1 VTPQDKNLP
10 AEEYLVGLIKAMIGE
25 DQDLVGLNNA
35 RTNIGASEC
44 MRNLPSI
51 SSAYTNTKAVALK
64 AELAQHLCVL
74 VTPKDDPV
82 YLQLHDKYQGCI
94 LFDNETRASQKLF
107 RVVAIQYVQSF
118 AAGRFSC
125 WEATCEPIYRDAGT
139 GKFVVPPELLVE
151 GSSVIH
157 TNALVGYA
165 VAEYP
170 NGSDGQPTFLPWLDN
185 YIYHFE
191 NVIAPKFATTP
202 STLDSPS
209 KGRKDLPSYTQLPHK
224 PTRPKSSSRT

>member
-1 VTPQDKNLP
+1 MLRTLIRDSLPVASDICDSPPTGEEFRNKFGKLRVTPKDKNLP

-82 YLQLHDKYQGCI
+82 YLQLHDKYLGCI
-94 LFDNETRASQKLF
+94 LLTTKPVHRKNCSGSSQSNTYNPSLLADSLAGRQRAS
-107 RVVAIQYVQSF
+107 
-118 AAGRFSC
+118 RFTVTQVR
-125 WEATCEPIYRDAGT
+125 E
-139 GKFVVPPELLVE
+139 
-151 GSSVIH
+151 SS
-157 TNALVGYA
+157 L
-165 VAEYP
+165 
-170 NGSDGQPTFLPWLDN
+170 
-185 YIYHFE
+185 
-191 NVIAPKFATTP
+191 
-202 STLDSPS
+202 
-209 KGRKDLPSYTQLPHK
+209 
-224 PTRPKSSSRT
+224 SRQNC